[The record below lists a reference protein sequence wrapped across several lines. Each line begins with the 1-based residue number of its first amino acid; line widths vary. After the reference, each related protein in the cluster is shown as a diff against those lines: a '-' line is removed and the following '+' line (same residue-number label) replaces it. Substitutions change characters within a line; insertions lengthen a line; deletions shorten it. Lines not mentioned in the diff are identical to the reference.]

1 MIFYKTQSKLKNL
14 KHIKNMKINYLLL
27 LILINTSIVI
37 GQGTQALSPTK
48 IKVDGVAAVVGDY
61 VILESDIDKTLVE
74 MESQGMSTAN
84 INRCE
89 LLGKL
94 MEDKLYAHNAIQDS
108 LEVKDQEIYDYVDQ
122 SIAYFTE
129 QLGSIEKVLEFYKKP
144 DELSFRDEL
153 FQINKIQKL
162 SSLMQS
168 NIVDEIEITPE
179 EVRTFFKSI
188 PEAELPTFGTELEI
202 SQIVIEPKVTEEEK
216 ERIINQ
222 LKSFKVDV
230 EERGMSFSSKA
241 VLYSQD
247 PGSRSSGGKYSLHR
261 KKPRMV
267 KEFRDIA
274 FSMQEGQISDPF
286 KTDFGWHIILVEKIR
301 GQEVDVRHILLTP
314 KVDAVQLEDARKL
327 LDTLRT
333 RIVDKEITFEDAA
346 YQFSSE
352 KETRLNGGAIIN
364 PTTGDKRFELTK
376 MDPLLYNQIRDLKD
390 GVISV
395 PLLDEDRSG
404 LKKYKILKVT
414 NRFDEHTAD
423 YSKDYT
429 KIKDLALKEKKLK
442 AIKKWMEEKI
452 ELTYISLNKDFDDCN
467 FNNNWRKTTNL

>member
-14 KHIKNMKINYLLL
+14 KHIKVMKINCLLL

-414 NRFDEHTAD
+414 NRFDEHAAD

-467 FNNNWRKTTNL
+467 FNNNWRKTN